1 MKKQHK
7 MRHSGYLFISKLR
20 QIEIFRKFGTL
31 KIFLAKLQRNCPN
44 VYILPMGMAK
54 KTGEFTEM
62 TMKFMYVCI

>member
-1 MKKQHK
+1 

-31 KIFLAKLQRNCPN
+31 KLFLAKLQRNCPN

-62 TMKFMYVCI
+62 TIKFM